1 MRRNAVGLPLLA
13 LLASL
18 TLGGCSGFSWNPL
31 NWFDSGPRHPPTP
44 LTPIANPVPVRT
56 LWRAS
61 IGAADT
67 YVFEPAVVDGSVF
80 AAGADG
86 SVARFDEDTGQER
99 WRMNVGARLS
109 GGVGSDGVLVAV
121 GTSEGEVIVLEAN
134 GQVRWKARVSS
145 EVLAAPDIAGDLVV
159 VRSADSRIFG
169 FDARDGR
176 RRWVYQRA
184 TPSLAVRSPAGTVVR
199 AKYVFAGFPGGKLVA
214 LSMTNGG
221 LRWEGTVSLPHGT
234 TELER
239 MSDVTGLPWIGDGQ
253 ACAVAHQGRA
263 ACFDL
268 ANGNML
274 WARPMSS
281 SAGISVNNRY
291 VFVSEDIGAVSAL
304 ARSGGTSLW
313 RQDKLEY
320 RRLSA
325 PLAIG
330 GEVIVGDVEGY
341 VHILSADTGAF
352 VGRVK
357 TDDSPIAAPP
367 VPIAGGF
374 LVQTTRGGLYALAVR

>member
-1 MRRNAVGLPLLA
+1 MKRIAILLA
-13 LLASL
+13 LAAPLA
-18 TLGGCSGFSWNPL
+18 LGGCSGFSWNPL
-31 NWFDSGPRHPPTP
+31 SWFDSGPRNPPAP
-44 LTPIANPVPVRT
+44 LEPIANAAPVRT

-61 IGAADT
+61 ISGADQAMFT
-67 YVFEPAVVDGSVF
+67 PAVAGTSVF

-86 SVARFDEDTGQER
+86 SVARFDAGTGREI
-99 WRMNVGARLS
+99 WRVNVGSRLS

-121 GTSEGEVIVLEAN
+121 GSAEGEVIVLEAT
-134 GQVRWKARVSS
+134 GQLRWKARVSS
-145 EVLAAPDIAGDLVV
+145 EVLAAPDVAGDLVI
-159 VRSADSRIFG
+159 VRSADSRIFA

-184 TPSLAVRSPAGTVVR
+184 TPSLAVRTPAGTVLR
-199 AKYVFAGFPGGKLVA
+199 AQYVFAGFPGGKLVA
-214 LSMTNGG
+214 LAQSNGG
-221 LRWEGTVSLPHGT
+221 LRWEGAVAQPRGT

-281 SAGISVNNRY
+281 SAGISVNNRNVY
-291 VFVSEDIGAVSAL
+291 VSEDIGAVSAL
-304 ARSGGTSLW
+304 ARTGGTSLW
-313 RQDKLEY
+313 RQDKLRY

-325 PLAIG
+325 PLALG
-330 GEVIVGDVEGY
+330 NNVIVGDVEGY
-341 VHILSADTGAF
+341 VHILEADTGVF
-352 VGRVK
+352 VGRVA
-357 TDDSPIAAPP
+357 TDGSAIAAPP
-367 VPIAGGF
+367 IPIADGF
-374 LVQTTRGGLYALAVR
+374 LVQTTRGGIFALAVR

>member
-1 MRRNAVGLPLLA
+1 MRRLVA
-13 LLASL
+13 LLVLS
-18 TLGGCSGFSWNPL
+18 TVFSLGGCSGFSWNPL
-31 NWFDSGPRHPPTP
+31 NWFDSGPRHPPAP
-44 LTPIANPVPVRT
+44 LEPIADAVPVQT

-61 IGAADT
+61 IGAADRS
-67 YVFEPAVVDGSVF
+67 VFAPAVVDGSVF
-80 AAGADG
+80 AAASNG
-86 SVARFDEDTGQER
+86 SVARFDEETGREI
-99 WRMNVGARLS
+99 WRVDAGSRLS

-121 GTSEGEVIVLEAN
+121 GTAEGEVITLEAT

-145 EVLAAPDIAGDLVV
+145 EVLAAPDIAGDLVI

-184 TPSLAVRSPAGTVVR
+184 TPSLAVRSPAGVVTR
-199 AKYVFAGFPGGKLVA
+199 AQYVFAGFPGGKLVA
-214 LSMTNGG
+214 LARSNGG
-221 LRWEGTVSLPHGT
+221 LRWEGTVSLPRGT

-239 MSDVTGLPWIGDGQ
+239 MSDVSALPWIGEGQ

-281 SAGISVNNRY
+281 SAGISVNDRY

-313 RQDKLEY
+313 RQDKLQY
-320 RRLSA
+320 RHLST
-325 PLAIG
+325 PLALG
-330 GEVIVGDVEGY
+330 RYVIVGDAEGY
-341 VHILSADTGAF
+341 VHVLSADTGAF
-352 VGRVK
+352 VGRVQ
-357 TDDSPIAAPP
+357 TDGSAIAAPP

-374 LVQTTRGGLYALAVR
+374 LVQTTGGGLYALAVR